1 MPVVLPESA
10 TNDDTSKRPQKS
22 QAETADPA
30 TFDGATKP
38 GTLSSRLPSIPGLT
52 PGVNAEARRKQVTQR
67 RSDPFAILPTNP
79 AIIRPDQGNE
89 ALLASEIGFKPG
101 SKTTLCGEVPKT
113 IAKYEIIPPP
123 SA

>member
-1 MPVVLPESA
+1 MFFGERTS
-10 TNDDTSKRPQKS
+10 DDTSKRPQKS
-22 QAETADPA
+22 PAETADPA
-30 TFDGATKP
+30 PFDEATKP

-89 ALLASEIGFKPG
+89 ALLASELVLNQVVKQL
-101 SKTTLCGEVPKT
+101 LCGEVPKN
-113 IAKYEIIPPP
+113 YCEIRNYSAP